1 MKNYYSI
8 LGIKETAS
16 LKDIKKAYRMLSL
29 KFHPDTNN
37 GDSFFTEKFKEIQE
51 AYETLRDAS
60 KRSKYDF
67 ARSSNFNSL
76 QNDPTIEYF
85 NCSKF
90 EFDIYEEITFSW
102 KTNGADIITLNP
114 FGQVTAI
121 GSKTVRFKYW
131 KTEILTVE
139 LLVENTFIGKKCKST
154 MTFDNRSYKE
164 PQFKRIIEN
173 ESKAKGDVRFFSDTV
188 KFALILLSI
197 LKLVNWLTT

>member
-67 ARSSNFNSL
+67 ERSLNLNSL
-76 QNDPTIEYF
+76 QNNPTIEYF
-85 NCSKF
+85 NCSKI
-90 EFDIYEEITFSW
+90 EFDIYEEVTFRW
-102 KTNGADIITLNP
+102 KTNAADVIRLIP

-131 KTEILTVE
+131 KTEILNIE
-139 LLVENTFIGKKCKST
+139 LLVENTLVGKKCKST
-154 MTFDNRSYKE
+154 ITFDNRSYKE

-173 ESKAKGDVRFFSDTV
+173 EGKAKGDVSLFSDIV
-188 KFALILLSI
+188 KF
-197 LKLVNWLTT
+197 